1 MPSYYSAPFT
11 FDFAAARIDVDAG
24 TYDVDVGDLYTAIKL
39 AQASAEGIINDRI
52 SSGSGLVALGPGVQV
67 GLTVELL
74 GSWQLRF
81 PAGNYIARVAGGNL
95 VGGPGGD
102 PIAYT
107 AGVQALLIQSA
118 ASTVVTAGGSVPTAA
133 QNAAAVRTELAT
145 ELARVDVATSTRL
158 ASAGYT
164 PPPSVPTAAQNA
176 AAVRTE
182 LATELARVDVATST
196 RLASAGYTPPPSV
209 PTAAQN
215 AAAVRTELATE
226 LDRVDVATSTRL
238 ASAGYTA
245 PPAAATNATAVRTE
259 LAAELLRVI
268 ELAKLHGL
276 DVTSP
281 LTVTQ
286 TTRTAGDVAQTIS
299 TTGNTTTVTRLA

>member
-11 FDFAAARIDVDAG
+11 FDFAAVRIDVDAG

-133 QNAAAVRTELAT
+133 QNAAAVWSTPLETLTAEEIMRVLLAALAGARSGLGSAT
-145 ELARVDVATSTRL
+145 EEYLAQDGTTPRITFSPDAQGNGTPIIDAT
-158 ASAGYT
+158 
-164 PPPSVPTAAQNA
+164 
-176 AAVRTE
+176 
-182 LATELARVDVATST
+182 
-196 RLASAGYTPPPSV
+196 
-209 PTAAQN
+209 
-215 AAAVRTELATE
+215 
-226 LDRVDVATSTRL
+226 
-238 ASAGYTA
+238 
-245 PPAAATNATAVRTE
+245 
-259 LAAELLRVI
+259 
-268 ELAKLHGL
+268 
-276 DVTSP
+276 
-281 LTVTQ
+281 
-286 TTRTAGDVAQTIS
+286 
-299 TTGNTTTVTRLA
+299 